1 MPTLDLTPEL
11 VTATVGA
18 ITGAIGAYVALR
30 RFGPDEMKAR
40 ADSDLSHAQERNADV
55 DTVSSWVETYEKMYG
70 IISERDA
77 DILNLKKQY
86 NELKDEFTEYKAGAK
101 TLLAEE
107 RKSRKLAE
115 NERDSLKESI
125 TLLEAS
131 FVEETKKR
139 DEEIQ
144 VLRTEIRG
152 LRILVNNLK
161 GKADGR
167 HYAGPDPE
175 VS

>member
-11 VTATVGA
+11 LTATVGA
-18 ITGAIGAYVALR
+18 ITGAIGSYIALR
-30 RFGPDEMKAR
+30 RFGPDEMRAR

-70 IISERDA
+70 IISERDT

-125 TLLEAS
+125 VLLEAS
-131 FVEETKKR
+131 FIEETRKR
-139 DEEIQ
+139 DIEIEN
-144 VLRTEIRG
+144 LRSELKSLLSVVEG
-152 LRILVNNLK
+152 LK
-161 GKADGR
+161 GNSNG
-167 HYAGPDPE
+167 
-175 VS
+175 